1 MDGVT
6 IMSQQLQ
13 AKLEQFLDLNKKIKS
28 YNEAIGLLHWD
39 MSTGAP
45 RKGIDTRSE
54 TIGMLSSEAFKLQ
67 TSEEMKELISYLN
80 EESAFA
86 ALSDVHQRLINDC
99 KKELERTQSVPPEK
113 VREFSVLTAQSQSKW
128 EVAKEKADF
137 ASFEPYLS
145 RIVAMQSEFIDYY
158 GVKDTRYDTLLD
170 MYEPDLTVEK
180 LDEVFSRLKARIVP
194 LQEAIS
200 QSIHKPDTSFLNQS
214 FDIKQQSEFSKYIL
228 KEMGYDFEAGRLDE
242 SVHPFAMGLNPGDV
256 RITTHYYDTDV
267 ASAIFSSLHEGGH
280 ALYEQNIDSSLAGTL
295 LAEGTSMGIHESQS
309 RLWEN
314 MIGRSRAFWEHYYPV
329 LQNYFPEQL
338 ENISLDRF
346 YEAINKVES
355 SLIRIEAD
363 ELTYNLH
370 IIIRY
375 EIEKM
380 LFNEQLDVK
389 DLPQVWN
396 EKYKQYLGVTPPDDG
411 AGVLQDVHWSGGD
424 FGYFASYSLGN
435 MYAAQIMNTMAK
447 ELPEYEN
454 YIKEGNLAPIK
465 EWLTEKVY
473 QYGKSRKP
481 SELIVAIT
489 GEELNPDYLADYLE
503 SKYKEIYKL

>member
-1 MDGVT
+1 
-6 IMSQQLQ
+6 MSQDSQ
-13 AKLEQFLDLNKKIKS
+13 AILEQFLDLNKKIKS
-28 YNEAIGLLHWD
+28 YYEAIGLLHWD

-54 TIGMLSSEAFKLQ
+54 TIGMLSTEAFKLS
-67 TSEEMKELISYLN
+67 TSDNMKEILSHLKQ
-80 EESAFA
+80 EDVFSG
-86 ALSDVHQRLINDC
+86 LSDTHQRLVEDC
-99 KKELERTQSVPPEK
+99 EKELNRTQSVPPEK
-113 VREFSVLTAQSQSKW
+113 VHEFSVLTAQSQAKW

-137 ASFEPYLS
+137 QSFEPYLN
-145 RIVAMQSEFIDYY
+145 RIVAMQSEFIEYY
-158 GVKDTRYDTLLD
+158 GIKDTRYDTLLD
-170 MYEPDLTVEK
+170 IYEPDLTVAK
-180 LDEVFSRLKARIVP
+180 LDDVFNRLKARIVP
-194 LQEAIS
+194 LQEAIGKS
-200 QSIHKPDTSFLNQS
+200 VHKPDPSFLNQS
-214 FDIKQQSEFSKYIL
+214 FDIAQQSAFSKYIL

-242 SVHPFAMGLNPGDV
+242 SVHPFATGLNPGDV
-256 RITTHYYDTDV
+256 RITTHYYEKDV

-295 LAEGTSMGIHESQS
+295 LSEGTSMGIHESQS
-309 RLWEN
+309 RFWEN

-329 LQNYFPEQL
+329 LQTYFPEQL
-338 ENISLDRF
+338 EKVSLDQF
-346 YEAINKVES
+346 YSAINKVES

-389 DLPQVWN
+389 DLPKVWN
-396 EKYKQYLGVTPPDDG
+396 EKYKEYLGVTPPDDG
-411 AGVLQDVHWSGGD
+411 LGVLQDVHWSGGD

-435 MYAAQIMNTMAK
+435 MYAAQIMNTLAK
-447 ELPEYEN
+447 EIPDYEK
-454 YIKEGNLAPIK
+454 YIREGNLAPLK
-465 EWLTEKVY
+465 EWLTDKVY

-503 SKYKEIYKL
+503 NKYKEIYKL